1 MVQNFSCAPV
11 ASSLRRT
18 FSHMHTCML
27 TCRNSVLGA
36 TPSTPLGFSW
46 NLSLKCSDCFK
57 THLLPE
63 AGDSVERCFGMLF
76 TLGSVNIGEGRG
88 KKNGALGTTSIFSP
102 TCLPLQCWSSEVFI
116 RGLNPRYFI
125 PFRNYLEM
133 SILLSVMF
141 PSKIASERKPQE
153 LLVWPNVIAAE
164 NHWLNWS
171 CFKILACFWI
181 VPSIYSSPTEKWYT
195 TRLLQTK
202 WCKRI
207 SALFPSHFLGLKHPL
222 TSPWPVTAPSS
233 YRICWSHFV
242 LCYLVWHRTVAHIS
256 NWEVWLRK
264 TTSASL
270 HSGLP
275 PASSTGLSCL
285 DFSGIPDT
293 RKQSAV
299 ETWDMWK
306 TSLVGDSSSLSVGD
320 EWTSTMSWALPK
332 HTGPWCCSLSPEP
345 ISPHCQVG
353 HQVF

>member
-18 FSHMHTCML
+18 FSYMHTCML

-153 LLVWPNVIAAE
+153 LLVWPNVAD
-164 NHWLNWS
+164 NQHWQMTQCSWESLIELIVFQNSGLFLN
-171 CFKILACFWI
+171 
-181 VPSIYSSPTEKWYT
+181 
-195 TRLLQTK
+195 
-202 WCKRI
+202 
-207 SALFPSHFLGLKHPL
+207 SAINLFF
-222 TSPWPVTAPSS
+222 S
-233 YRICWSHFV
+233 YRKMIHNQAVADQMVQKDFS
-242 LCYLVWHRTVAHIS
+242 TVPITLSRA
-256 NWEVWLRK
+256 E
-264 TTSASL
+264 ASL
-270 HSGLP
+270 
-275 PASSTGLSCL
+275 
-285 DFSGIPDT
+285 D
-293 RKQSAV
+293 
-299 ETWDMWK
+299 
-306 TSLVGDSSSLSVGD
+306 
-320 EWTSTMSWALPK
+320 
-332 HTGPWCCSLSPEP
+332 
-345 ISPHCQVG
+345 
-353 HQVF
+353 